1 MKGPDEFALQRLQAA
16 TKPKQIVTYWHPQ
29 YGYVGRDVIY
39 LNRYDTSKRK
49 FIDKIPE
56 KWTDLEQTSV

>member
-1 MKGPDEFALQRLQAA
+1 
-16 TKPKQIVTYWHPQ
+16 
-29 YGYVGRDVIY
+29 VGRDVIY

-56 KWTDLEQTSV
+56 KWTDLEG